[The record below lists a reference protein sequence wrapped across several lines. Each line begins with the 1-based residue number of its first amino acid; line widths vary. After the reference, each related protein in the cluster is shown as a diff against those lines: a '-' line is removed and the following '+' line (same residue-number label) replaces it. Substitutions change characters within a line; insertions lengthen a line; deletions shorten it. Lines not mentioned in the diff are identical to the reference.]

1 MQDTIS
7 GFDHKAGLVEKID
20 DKKTSQDL
28 KNAINNGK
36 KIIIT
41 TLQKFPVIFSQVDD
55 TTGRKFAVIVDEAHS
70 SQTGSSAKK
79 LKTALAD
86 TTIAKQ
92 ELVDIEEDFDE
103 QDEIVQQLLTQ
114 GQHKNLSF
122 FAFTATPKEKTIE
135 MFGVKQPDGTSKPF
149 HIYSIRQAIEEGF
162 AASKKRLKN
171 NIIMDILNQ
180 LSSQKGDKTEIANR
194 LVAEKCIANEKILAD
209 IALGLEDNDRKLQS
223 DCIEVF
229 TFVAEVKPEF
239 VVPYAESIL
248 PLLYS
253 KETYRAV

>member
-1 MQDTIS
+1 
-7 GFDHKAGLVEKID
+7 
-20 DKKTSQDL
+20 
-28 KNAINNGK
+28 
-36 KIIIT
+36 
-41 TLQKFPVIFSQVDD
+41 
-55 TTGRKFAVIVDEAHS
+55 
-70 SQTGSSAKK
+70 
-79 LKTALAD
+79 
-86 TTIAKQ
+86 
-92 ELVDIEEDFDE
+92 
-103 QDEIVQQLLTQ
+103 
-114 GQHKNLSF
+114 
-122 FAFTATPKEKTIE
+122 
-135 MFGVKQPDGTSKPF
+135 
-149 HIYSIRQAIEEGF
+149 
-162 AASKKRLKN
+162 
-171 NIIMDILNQ
+171 MDILNQ